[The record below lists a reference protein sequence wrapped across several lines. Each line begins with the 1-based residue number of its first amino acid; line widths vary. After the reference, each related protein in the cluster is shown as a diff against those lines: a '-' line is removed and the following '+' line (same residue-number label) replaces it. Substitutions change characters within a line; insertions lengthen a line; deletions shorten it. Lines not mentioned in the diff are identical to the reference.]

1 MPVVLIVEGVQ
12 QEMYEESI
20 RRLMGKER
28 AESPSDWPVDG
39 LLAHV
44 TGQGEKGFR
53 VVDVWESQEALDKFA
68 AVLMPVLEEIGMDAN
83 PEIYPTHTFVAA

>member
-44 TGQGEKGFR
+44 TGQGENGFR